1 MKKLLLVFTVVMIA
15 VVFMAN
21 PFSSWENDLN
31 PALMSFRS
39 RGFIEVGVSP
49 EISIDQNYKALPDII
64 RDAMPP
70 NSVYTIDFNDLYT
83 SLNGNDLSLFAL
95 TETGAHASIHF
106 WPLGLGTYA
115 YLKGSMEL
123 SVPNKLIDLIANGN
137 KINETYT
144 ASSQI
149 FGDLYIDAGAYGALR
164 SDSFALGVKYGYFM
178 PIAKSQNSV
187 YNFKFDTN
195 SQNSTMAATLTG
207 DFSYV
212 SPFSYSQLKNFSAE
226 DIQHEFRNKAGQKLD
241 IGFVT
246 GENRKPFLGV
256 SLNNITLVPA
266 KLDRKNN
273 VTATATVSY
282 NNPLFGGKVDISDPV
297 IKTDETVLYEPILAD
312 APLNM
317 SAFIRL
323 PFILDWIPYIQYYF
337 NDSRVDWG
345 VNAQGNLLWILPF
358 NVGLESIN
366 NSWKASAGMGIDIY
380 LVQLYAQ
387 VSSRSRN
394 FDMLMNTNN
403 MAFRVD
409 IGVGF

>member
-1 MKKLLLVFTVVMIA
+1 MKKILLVLSVIMITT
-15 VVFMAN
+15 VFMAN

-49 EISIDQNYKALPDII
+49 EITIDQNYKALPDIL

-70 NSVYTIDFNDLYT
+70 NSVYTIDFNDLYI
-83 SLNGNDLSLFAL
+83 SLNGKDLSLFAL
-95 TETGAHASIHF
+95 TDAGAHASVHF
-106 WPLGLGTYA
+106 WPIGLGTYA
-115 YLKGSMEL
+115 YLKGSMDL

-137 KINETYT
+137 TINETYS

-149 FGDLYIDAGAYGALR
+149 FGDVYLDAGAYGALR

-178 PIAKSQNSV
+178 PIAKSNNSV

-195 SQNSTMAATLTG
+195 SQNSTMSATLTG

-212 SPFSYSQLKNFSAE
+212 SPFSYSQLKNISAE
-226 DIQHEFRNKAGQKLD
+226 DLQNELLNKAGQKLD
-241 IGFVT
+241 IGFVS
-246 GENRKPFLGV
+246 GEGRKPFFGV
-256 SLNNITLVPA
+256 SVNNITLAPA

-297 IKTDETVLYEPILAD
+297 IKADETILNEPILAD
-312 APLNM
+312 APLNI
-317 SAFIRL
+317 SAFLRI
-323 PFILDWIPYIQYYF
+323 PFILDWIPYIQYYLT
-337 NDSRVDWG
+337 DSRVDWG
-345 VNAQGNLLWILPF
+345 VNAQGNLLWVLPF
-358 NVGLESIN
+358 NLGLESIN

-387 VSSRSRN
+387 VSSRSRSI
-394 FDMLMNTNN
+394 DMLMNTHN

-409 IGVGF
+409 VGVGF